1 MARGAAAGSFRYS
14 FWVRQ
19 DARHPSRQ
27 SPRNRAWEADGL
39 LELLVASAADGE
51 EESGVTILEAVAPR
65 LAEALL
71 RMLLWRP

>member
-1 MARGAAAGSFRYS
+1 MRDILF
-14 FWVRQ
+14 
-19 DARHPSRQ
+19 RQ
-27 SPRNRAWEADGL
+27 SPRNRGWEADGL